1 MPAKFEARHPVVCR
15 LIRWLMAPN
24 PAERPTAVE
33 VQRSELLPP
42 QASWGKLG
50 EGQAGSRFVSA
61 WLGG

>member
-24 PAERPTAVE
+24 PAERPTALE

-42 QASWGKLG
+42 QASGGCGLG
-50 EGQAGSRFVSA
+50 NGGWADA
-61 WLGG
+61 WLGS